1 MRERT
6 QDMLPRIVLV
16 RPRNPN
22 NIGSVARAMNNFG
35 FKELVVVAPHP
46 PVWDEVR
53 TSAIGSETVIANAR
67 VVPKVL
73 DAVTDCSV
81 VIGTTDARRVAGQTP
96 QEFVDAGIWKNERS
110 AILFGSEKSGLSNQD
125 LSYCSNVVSIPTSPE
140 CPSMNLS
147 HAVAV
152 IGYEFCR
159 SATAGDAAN
168 AASRVTAGDIE
179 LVIEAMRSTLKDAD
193 FFTQTNEER
202 MLMEIRASLL
212 RYELTRR
219 EASILL
225 GALRRI
231 SGAIHGDRTAGTE
244 TTSGT

>member
-1 MRERT
+1 MQERT
-6 QDMLPRIVLV
+6 QKMLPRIVLV
-16 RPRNPN
+16 RPRNPT

-46 PVWDEVR
+46 PVWDEVK
-53 TSAIGSETVIANAR
+53 TSAIGSETVIANAK
-67 VVPKVL
+67 VVPRVL
-73 DAVTDCSV
+73 DAVSDCSL
-81 VIGTTDARRVAGQTP
+81 VIGTTDARRAGGETP
-96 QEFVDAGIWKNERS
+96 KEFVEAGIWKSERS
-110 AILFGSEKSGLSNQD
+110 AILFGSEKSGLSNQE
-125 LSYCSNVVSIPTSPE
+125 LSYCSSVVSIPTSPE

-159 SATAGDAAN
+159 SATAADAAN
-168 AASRVTAGDIE
+168 AASRVPAGDIE

-193 FFTQTNEER
+193 FFTPTNEER

-212 RYELTRR
+212 RYQLTRR
-219 EASILL
+219 EAGILL

-231 SGAIHGDRTAGTE
+231 SHAIGGGRMDGTE
-244 TTSGT
+244 NASET